1 MVSINS
7 RLRIIFCLFCV
18 FLYAANST
26 AQSQQSNIY
35 SGGMLMA
42 QPGKLYAHNDFQTI
56 ESFNNGIGG
65 IMRFYVLKYATI
77 GIYGGSQRT
86 HYTSK
91 GSKDSFFNLGY
102 GGIFVGYSYAHSRF
116 RYTFSMYGGYGN
128 IKNLH
133 IESQFNTQ
141 LQVAHY
147 YTHSS
152 FIASPIVSIDYSFA
166 SRLSATLQVVCLT
179 GVYNAQRFYN
189 PIVQLGILFRR

>member
-1 MVSINS
+1 MDSKNLHI
-7 RLRIIFCLFCV
+7 RIIVCMLCIV
-18 FLYAANST
+18 LQATNSS
-26 AQSQQSNIY
+26 AQTQQSNVY
-35 SGGMLMA
+35 SGGMLIV

-91 GSKDSFFNLGY
+91 GSKDSFFNVSY
-102 GGIFVGYSYAHSRF
+102 GGIFVGCSYAHSQF
-116 RYTFSMYGGYGN
+116 RYTVSMYGGYGG

-133 IESQFNTQ
+133 IESQLNTQ

-147 YTHSS
+147 YTQSS
-152 FIASPIVSIDYSFA
+152 FIASPIASIDYSLTP
-166 SRLSATLQVVCLT
+166 RLSATLQAVCLT
-179 GVYNAQRFYN
+179 GIYNAQRFYN
-189 PIVQLGILFRR
+189 PILQLGMLFRR

>member
-1 MVSINS
+1 MDSKNLHIH
-7 RLRIIFCLFCV
+7 IIVCALCIV
-18 FLYAANST
+18 LYVTNST
-26 AQSQQSNIY
+26 AQTQNSNIY
-35 SGGMLMA
+35 SGGMLIV
-42 QPGKLYAHNDFQTI
+42 QPGKLFAHNDFQTI

-91 GSKDSFFNLGY
+91 GSKDSFFNVGY
-102 GGIFVGYSYAHSRF
+102 GGVFVGYSYAHSRF
-116 RYTFSMYGGYGN
+116 RYTFSMYGGYGS

-133 IESQFNTQ
+133 IESQINTQ

-152 FIASPIVSIDYSFA
+152 FIASPIASIDYSFA

-179 GVYNAQRFYN
+179 GVYNTQRFYN